1 MDLQLSGFTDYLC
14 GGFAVVVFATSRPSC
29 QHIDQLLWKAE
40 VDLENVEDMYLRL
53 GRVPQRGLNSEQRVL
68 SRTNI
73 FLEDMVGNV
82 SDAGPCLSFFDS
94 LNSKN
99 RLEAYALEP

>member
-73 FLEDMVGNV
+73 FLEDMRRKRFRCWPV
-82 SDAGPCLSFFDS
+82 LKLF
-94 LNSKN
+94 
-99 RLEAYALEP
+99 